1 MIDQRIV
8 KEYFNSNDY
17 VVVEYYFEGDKIRCN
32 IEKRSGNTYLN
43 KLYWAYYNLLSLSYI
58 NNCRYSIESMGY
70 LRYLQMR
77 LKYDDNTADAKQELQ
92 ESIVGEDII
101 NVLRETRRG
110 EL

>member
-17 VVVEYYFEGDKIRCN
+17 VIVEYHFEGDRIRRN
-32 IEKRSGNTYLN
+32 IEKRSGDTYLN

-58 NNCRYSIESMGY
+58 NRCRYSINSIAN
-70 LRYLQMR
+70 LRYLQVR
-77 LKYDDNTADAKQELQ
+77 LKYDDDTTDAKEELK
-92 ESIVGEDII
+92 EEIVGEDII
-101 NVLRETRRG
+101 NVLREVCRG

>member
-17 VVVEYYFEGDKIRCN
+17 VVVEYYFEGDRIRYN

-43 KLYWAYYNLLSLSYI
+43 KLYWAYYNLLSLSHI
-58 NNCRYSIESMGY
+58 NRYRYSINSIAN
-70 LRYLQMR
+70 LRYLQVR
-77 LKYDDNTADAKQELQ
+77 LKYDDDTTDAEEELK
-92 ESIVGEDII
+92 EEIVGEDII
-101 NVLRETRRG
+101 NVLQEVRRG

>member
-17 VVVEYYFEGDKIRCN
+17 VVVEYHFEGDRIRCN
-32 IEKRSGNTYLN
+32 IGKCSGDTYLN

-58 NNCRYSIESMGY
+58 NHCRYSINSIGY
-70 LRYLQMR
+70 LRYLHTR
-77 LKYDDNTADAKQELQ
+77 LKYDDDTNDARQELQ
-92 ESIVGEDII
+92 EEIVGEDII
-101 NVLRETRRG
+101 NVLREVRRG